1 MNTKWWEERKWEE
14 KEEKTTGKIKV
25 WSVEMEMSWHESFNK
40 TFTLI
45 LKFSLNFEYYLFHTS
60 LVSECFLFF
69 SIHFPNPWRTI
80 CYHLKVADG
89 GNDCW
94 LLTLRFLYN
103 MEFLTSSAF
112 FFFLL
117 NWKVYFLICISV
129 LQYVFKCTL
138 HIQYTYILHGVQ
150 GQLYIIALEKEKAL
164 CSAHQKRRYFLQLT
178 TPRKQN

>member
-1 MNTKWWEERKWEE
+1 MECWNGNVLTWKFQQNFHTDFKILTKLWILSFSHISRFWVFSFFLYIFQILGEPYVIIWKLLM
-14 KEEKTTGKIKV
+14 
-25 WSVEMEMSWHESFNK
+25 VEM
-40 TFTLI
+40 T
-45 LKFSLNFEYYLFHTS
+45 
-60 LVSECFLFF
+60 
-69 SIHFPNPWRTI
+69 
-80 CYHLKVADG
+80 A
-89 GNDCW
+89 DCW
-94 LLTLRFLYN
+94 HCVSYT
-103 MEFLTSSAF
+103 TWSSLQVPFFF

-117 NWKVYFLICISV
+117 NGKVYFLICISV